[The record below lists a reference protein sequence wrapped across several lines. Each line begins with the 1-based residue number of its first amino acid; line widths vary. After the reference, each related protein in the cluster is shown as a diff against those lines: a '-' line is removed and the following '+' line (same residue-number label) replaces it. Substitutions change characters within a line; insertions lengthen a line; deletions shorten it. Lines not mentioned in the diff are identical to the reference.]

1 MANVGA
7 SRTPL
12 GEPAPHGTTSHLP
25 RAETS
30 GAPVPQPLFY
40 ETSVTFQPRSK
51 WASHIGPSLSPPPPA
66 PLPRAA
72 AQVAAAYAKAI
83 YTWSTEESVLQ
94 WFASFS
100 TLVTPAW
107 WRAFNSADP
116 TPPSRATT
124 VVVQRVLA
132 AQAPQGHVAAEV
144 LFTIAPG
151 GRRAL
156 LVDLVERKSVWLVSS
171 HS

>member
-1 MANVGA
+1 
-7 SRTPL
+7 
-12 GEPAPHGTTSHLP
+12 
-25 RAETS
+25 
-30 GAPVPQPLFY
+30 
-40 ETSVTFQPRSK
+40 
-51 WASHIGPSLSPPPPA
+51 
-66 PLPRAA
+66 
-72 AQVAAAYAKAI
+72 VAAAYAKAI

-116 TPPSRATT
+116 TPPSRATA
-124 VVVQRVLA
+124 VIVQRVLA
-132 AQAPQGHVAAEV
+132 AQAPQGQVAAEV

-171 HS
+171 HT

>member
-1 MANVGA
+1 
-7 SRTPL
+7 
-12 GEPAPHGTTSHLP
+12 
-25 RAETS
+25 
-30 GAPVPQPLFY
+30 
-40 ETSVTFQPRSK
+40 
-51 WASHIGPSLSPPPPA
+51 
-66 PLPRAA
+66 
-72 AQVAAAYAKAI
+72 VATAYAKAI

-107 WRAFNSADP
+107 WRAFSSADP

-124 VVVQRVLA
+124 VVVQRVLV
-132 AQAPQGHVAAEV
+132 AQAPQG
-144 LFTIAPG
+144 
-151 GRRAL
+151 GRRSL